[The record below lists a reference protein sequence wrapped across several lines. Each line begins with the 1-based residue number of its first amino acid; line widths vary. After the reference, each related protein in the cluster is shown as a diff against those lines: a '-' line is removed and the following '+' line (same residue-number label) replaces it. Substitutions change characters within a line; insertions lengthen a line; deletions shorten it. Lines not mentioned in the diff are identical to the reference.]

1 MVSKARHWTEET
13 TPLLLTLIGG
23 SVDAMVILGF
33 NVLTAAQ
40 TGNTVLLAVA
50 IARGDLVTGASAA
63 TSVAAFV
70 VGCLIGECVI
80 GCGRGPQARERGIL
94 PVLLLEL
101 LLLATLL
108 LLWHNSSLVAADEH
122 SLLVV
127 AVAASAMGLQGAA
140 VLHARGPGTTY
151 MTGMLATFSTGLAG
165 WISSLPGAGSTA
177 AFPWRNGLGW
187 LIYLAGAILCGTL
200 FLRFGAMALL
210 FPIGI
215 GLVLAVL
222 ISTRST

>member
-1 MVSKARHWTEET
+1 MISRARHWADEI

-40 TGNTVLLAVA
+40 TGNTVLFAVA

-80 GCGRGPQARERGIL
+80 GCVRGLEARERGLL

-101 LLLATLL
+101 LLLLALL
-108 LLWHNSSLVAADEH
+108 LLWHNSERVAAGDH

-127 AVAASAMGLQGAA
+127 GVAASAMGLQSAA
-140 VLHARGPGTTY
+140 MLHARGPGTTY

-165 WISSLPGAGSTA
+165 WISALPGGASKA

-187 LIYLAGAILCGTL
+187 LIYLAGAILCGLL

-210 FPIGI
+210 LPIGI
-215 GLVLAVL
+215 GLLSATLIAV
-222 ISTRST
+222 RS